1 MYVNLTFKSWKKIL
15 KIFFSS
21 CHNVNFRK
29 KHILAIFRII
39 FQKYW
44 HNSWRHHLYSCNF
57 EMRPT
62 GAWSDKN
69 IPGQTGLTIFHTEK
83 HLKIRKEHVLIK
95 VRLYHIFYTVK
106 IWQKPYSIKSVYRV
120 RKKMFADVLQSSCS
134 WSFCKSHGKTLVLE
148 PLFKKVGGIKRVH
161 HKCFPMKYFF

>member
-1 MYVNLTFKSWKKIL
+1 MSFKSWKKIL

-29 KHILAIFRII
+29 KHIWAIFRII

-69 IPGQTGLTIFHTEK
+69 VPGQTGLTIFHTEK

-95 VRLYHIFYTVK
+95 LRLYHIIYTVK
-106 IWQKPYSIKSVYRV
+106 IWQKPYSIKGVYRV
-120 RKKMFADVLQSSCS
+120 RKKCSQMFYKVV
-134 WSFCKSHGKTLVLE
+134 VLE
-148 PLFKKVGGIKRVH
+148 RFVKVTGNTYVRA
-161 HKCFPMKYFF
+161 